1 MVAAVTV
8 NVTEIRIQH
17 IATGESNS
25 KRVYYTGS
33 LRPEDFMQPLDIL
46 VVSPHPDDAEISVGG
61 TIASSLRQNLRVGV
75 VDLTTGE
82 PTPFGSLVIR
92 QQETAA
98 ATEILGLTWR
108 SNLGLPNR
116 SLQPTLESRRQL
128 AEVIRLVRPQIILA
142 PYWQDV
148 HPDHVAASSLVD
160 DARFWA
166 NLSRSDMTGDP
177 FWSPMLLHYF
187 SIHLRIHPVA
197 SFVLD
202 ISSEIEKKMQAVKAY
217 ESQLIKGKS
226 ESFPTVIDDIRDR
239 ARYWGWSI
247 GKAFGEPF
255 VNRESIGLTSLGSL
269 LR

>member
-1 MVAAVTV
+1 M
-8 NVTEIRIQH
+8 NVTGIRIQLL
-17 IATGESNS
+17 AAGEWSS
-25 KRVYYTGS
+25 SRVYWTS
-33 LRPEDFMQPLDIL
+33 ALRPEGFMLPLDIL

-75 VDLTTGE
+75 VDLTSGE
-82 PTPFGSLVIR
+82 PTPHGSLTIR

-116 SLQPTLESRRQL
+116 SLQPTLEFRRQL

-166 NLSRSDMTGDP
+166 KLSRSDMDGDP
-177 FWSPMLLHYF
+177 FWSPLLLHYF
-187 SIHLRIHPVA
+187 SIHLRIHPTA

-202 ISSEIEKKMQAVKAY
+202 ISAEIETKMKAVRAY
-217 ESQLIKGKS
+217 ESQLITGRS
-226 ESFPTVIDDIRDR
+226 QSFPTVIDDIRDR

-247 GKAFGEPF
+247 GKAYGEPF
-255 VNRESIGLTSLGSL
+255 VNRESIGLTSLDAL